1 MTAKE
6 ELLRIALQLF
16 TEEGY
21 ENTGIAKIVSAAGV
35 TKPTLY
41 HHFGNKEGL
50 LSSLIEGYGRGL
62 RQVFSDS
69 LTYEGDIISALDHLV
84 IAYMHYIKK
93 HPMFFRLYKQLY
105 QSPVASDSYRV
116 VQPLYDQIFE
126 EVTGFFE
133 SVANHHT
140 GLKGKE
146 VWMSFSL
153 IGLMDTYMLHNLR
166 NGKWDEINDT
176 TCRQVAKQFLYG
188 VFS

>member
-6 ELLRIALQLF
+6 ELLQIALRLF

-21 ENTGIAKIVSAAGV
+21 ENTGVAKIVGEAKV

-50 LSSLIEGYGRGL
+50 LSSLIEEYGRGL
-62 RQVFSDS
+62 KEVFAYS
-69 LTYEGDIISALDHLV
+69 LTYEGDIIGALDHLV

-105 QSPVASDSYRV
+105 QSPLGSDSYRI

-126 EVTGFFE
+126 EVTKFFE
-133 SVANHHT
+133 IVANHHT

-166 NGKWDEINDT
+166 HGKWEDINEN

>member
-6 ELLRIALQLF
+6 SLLQVALRLF

-21 ENTGIAKIVSAAGV
+21 ENTGVAKIVDLAGV

-50 LSSLIEGYGRGL
+50 LSSLIESYGRGL
-62 RQVFSDS
+62 KGVFAFS
-69 LTYEGDIISALDHLV
+69 LSYEGDVIGALDRLV
-84 IAYMHYIKK
+84 IDYMHYIKK
-93 HPMFFRLYKQLY
+93 NPMFFRLYKQLY
-105 QSPVASDSYRV
+105 QSPMGSDSYRI

-126 EVTGFFE
+126 ELTEFFGV
-133 SVANHHT
+133 VANHHT
-140 GLKGKE
+140 GLKSKE

-166 NGKWDEINDT
+166 NGKWEEINDV

>member
-6 ELLRIALQLF
+6 ELLQIGLQLF

-21 ENTGIAKIVSAAGV
+21 ESTGVAAIVQAAGV

-50 LSSLIEGYGRGL
+50 LASLIESYGRGL
-62 RQVFSDS
+62 KEVFTET
-69 LTYEGDIISALDHLV
+69 LNYEGDIIGALDQMV

-93 HPMFFRLYKQLY
+93 NPMFFKLYKQLY
-105 QSPVASDSYRV
+105 QSPEGSDSYRIV
-116 VQPLYDQIFE
+116 SPLNGQIDG
-126 EVTGFFE
+126 EVRRFFE
-133 SVANHHT
+133 QVAIHHT

-146 VWMSFSL
+146 AWMAFSL
-153 IGLMDTYMLHNLR
+153 IGLMDTYMLHHMN
-166 NGKWDEINDT
+166 NGQWDNITDN

>member
-6 ELLRIALQLF
+6 ELMNIALQLF

-21 ENTGIAKIVSAAGV
+21 ENTGIAQIVGEAGV

-50 LSSLIEGYGRGL
+50 LASLIEGYGRSL
-62 RQVFSDS
+62 QVVFAQS
-69 LTYEGDIISALDHLV
+69 LTYEGDIIGALDKLA

-93 HPMFFRLYKQLY
+93 NPMFFKLYKQLY
-105 QSPVASDSYRV
+105 QSPEGSDSYRIV
-116 VQPLYDQIFE
+116 KPLYDQVFSQVQE
-126 EVTGFFE
+126 FFNQ
-133 SVANHHT
+133 VANHHT

-146 VWMSFSL
+146 TWMSFSF
-153 IGLMDTYMLHNLR
+153 IGLMDTYMLHHMRGGN
-166 NGKWDEINDT
+166 WQAITDD

>member
-6 ELLRIALQLF
+6 ALLQNALRLF

-21 ENTGIAKIVSAAGV
+21 ENTGVAAIVEAAGV

-50 LSSLIEGYGRGL
+50 LATLIESYGRGL
-62 RQVFSDS
+62 KEVFTET
-69 LTYEGDIISALDHLV
+69 LNYQGDIIGALDQLV

-93 HPMFFRLYKQLY
+93 NPMFYKLYKQLY
-105 QSPVASDSYRV
+105 QSPQASDSYRIIAPLNRQINLE
-116 VQPLYDQIFE
+116 VQH
-126 EVTGFFE
+126 FFE
-133 SVANHHT
+133 KVAAHHT

-146 VWMSFSL
+146 PWMAFSL
-153 IGLMDTYMLHNLR
+153 IGLMDAYMLHHMNL
-166 NGKWDEINDT
+166 GAWDRITDT